1 MTTATRPVVIA
12 QVPADSPVG
21 FACYGNNREFFYYK
35 DEAMLSG
42 PYETGKTITALH
54 KLHILLSKYK
64 NSRGLM
70 VRKTYASLVTSA
82 VVSYEKK
89 VLPYPPGHKR
99 CPVKVFGGSKPE
111 WYDYPNGAQL
121 LLGGMDNPD
130 KFLSA
135 EFDFIY
141 YVQAEEGALD
151 EWEKLTGRASGRAG
165 NAPYS
170 QVFGDCNPDSE
181 MHWILHR
188 KALKVFYSRHEDNPT
203 LFDQVTGVI
212 TERGKKTLSTL
223 DALTGVRYKRG
234 RLGLWV
240 GAEGQV
246 YEDFDPA
253 VHLINRFD
261 IPKSWRR
268 FRSIDFGYTNPFVC
282 GWWAVDPDGRM
293 YLYREIYRTRKL
305 VEDLASEI
313 LRYEAGKTA
322 EEWEA
327 LTNSTPQEQIVDA
340 RKKLAEANESI
351 EATIT
356 DHDAED
362 RATLERHGIHPVAAQ
377 KEVKV
382 GIEKV
387 QLRLRVAG
395 DGKPRLFI
403 MRDSLVDADQ
413 ALLTAHQPYCT
424 EKEFAVYVYPKGQD
438 GKPLKEEPVKMFD
451 HGMDPMRYLS
461 MHLDNYIKPQG
472 NDRNPF
478 YGEAA

>member
-1 MTTATRPVVIA
+1 MSALARPIVIA

-21 FACYGNNREFFYYK
+21 FACYGNNRDFFYYK
-35 DEAMLSG
+35 GEAMLSG
-42 PYETGKTITALH
+42 PYETGKTITALN
-54 KLHILLSKYK
+54 KLHLLLAKYK
-64 NSRGLM
+64 NSRGLIL
-70 VRKTYASLVTSA
+70 RKTYASLVTSA
-82 VVSYEKK
+82 IVSYEKK
-89 VLPYPPGHKR
+89 VLPYPPGHKK

-141 YVQAEEGALD
+141 YVQAEEGTLD

-170 QVFGDCNPDSE
+170 QVFGDCNPDVPT
-181 MHWILHR
+181 HWILHR
-188 KALKVFYSRHEDNPT
+188 EGLRVFYSRHEDNPT
-203 LFDQVTGVI
+203 LFDQKTGMI
-212 TERGKKTLSTL
+212 TPRGKVALAVL
-223 DALTGVRYKRG
+223 DKLTGVRYKRG
-234 RLGLWV
+234 KLGQWV
-240 GAEGQV
+240 AAEGQV
-246 YEDFDPA
+246 YEDYDPA
-253 VHLINRFD
+253 VHLIIHFD
-261 IPKSWRR
+261 PPKEWRR

-322 EEWEA
+322 EEWQA
-327 LTNSTPQEQIVDA
+327 ITDATPQEQLVDV
-340 RKKLAEANESI
+340 RKRLAEANESI

-362 RATLERHGIHPVAAQ
+362 RATLEKHGIRPIAAQ

-387 QLRLRVAG
+387 QVRLRVAG

-403 MRDSLVDADQ
+403 MRDALVDADP
-413 ALLTAHQPYCT
+413 ALADAHQPYCT
-424 EKEFAVYVYPKGQD
+424 AQEFALYVYPKGQD

-451 HGMDPMRYLS
+451 HGMDPMRYLA
-461 MHLDNYIKPQG
+461 MHLDNYQKAEM
-472 NDRNPF
+472 NKDNPF
-478 YGEAA
+478 FPEGN